1 MADSSSLPRGE
12 SRAENAPASGSGKT
26 IFQDG
31 NADQMDHC
39 DGGFI
44 TSADAEPH
52 LARAKSILAA
62 HPELKKAF
70 GRDATSVLWT
80 VVIVAFQLLIS
91 IALAVYS
98 APWWLIIV
106 CAYGVGAFA
115 NIALLILIHEYTHNL
130 VFRGTVQNRLGALFA
145 NVPIVFPAAMGFR
158 NFHLQHH
165 RYMGVHELDGDLPSE
180 AEAKWVGNSTL
191 RKLLWVA
198 MFWVVQGVMRPTKTT
213 GQRTFDGWA
222 IFNVVLMVAC
232 VVALVLPFG
241 FVPVAY
247 LFLSTIFA
255 VGPHPVGGRWFQE
268 HYVLTPGQETYSYYG
283 PLNRILFNVGYHN
296 EHHDLPGIPWS
307 RLPTV
312 RATAREFYDPLH
324 HYTSWTRLLLQII
337 ADPQFRPHLRIVRR
351 LVPRAAK

>member
-1 MADSSSLPRGE
+1 MKSSSSPQAKFLTG
-12 SRAENAPASGSGKT
+12 NATASGSEKT
-26 IFQDG
+26 IFQGGD
-31 NADQMDHC
+31 ADPIDND

-44 TSADAEPH
+44 VSSEAEPH
-52 LARAKSILAA
+52 LARAKNILAA

-70 GRDATSVLWT
+70 GRDATSVIWT
-80 VVIVAFQLLIS
+80 GVIVALQLLIS
-91 IALAVYS
+91 IALAMFS

-106 CAYGVGAFA
+106 CAYGIGAFA
-115 NIALLILIHEYTHNL
+115 NVALFVLIHEYTHNL
-130 VFRGTVQNRLGALFA
+130 VFRGTVPNRIGALFA

-165 RYMGVHELDGDLPSE
+165 RYMGVHELDGDLPSD

-198 MFWVVQGVMRPTKTT
+198 MFWFVQGVMRPTKTT

-222 IFNVVLMVAC
+222 IFNVVFMGAC

-241 FVPVAY
+241 FVPVSY
-247 LFLSTIFA
+247 LLLSTMFA

-307 RLPTV
+307 RLPAV

-324 HYTSWTRLLLQII
+324 HYTSWSGLLLQVIV
-337 ADPQFRPHLRIVRR
+337 DPRFRPHLRIVRR
-351 LVPRAAK
+351 LGPRAAK